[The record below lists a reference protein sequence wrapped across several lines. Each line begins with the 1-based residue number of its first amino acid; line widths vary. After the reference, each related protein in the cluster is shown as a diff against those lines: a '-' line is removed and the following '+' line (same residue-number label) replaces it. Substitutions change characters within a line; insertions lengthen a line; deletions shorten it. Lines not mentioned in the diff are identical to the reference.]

1 MCPPAS
7 TTQHVLVRLFVPV
20 AMIAALS
27 SACGST
33 YRSDFSVVVA
43 NRAVNAIEVMANG
56 GALGQVAVG
65 QTGTFT
71 LNLPESNANILS
83 NGVAPTPRGEVTLAA
98 RDIRTNTISTTRS
111 LTLSQDAPAY
121 VEFTAS
127 DFPTSGPTVAR
138 FNISPTQPGINQAV
152 SFNASASTASNGAYA
167 WDFGDGATGTGV
179 TTTHPY
185 PRAGNFTVTLT
196 VTSDN
201 GAASTSSRT
210 VNVSGALPPQAAN
223 FTFSPTSPSINQSI
237 LFSAQQ
243 LGAPV
248 QGATFDWTFGD
259 GTAGSGATA
268 TKAYARAGTY
278 AVTLRVTNAGG
289 QAASTSRTV
298 TVSATLPAGSV
309 DFAIS
314 PTDPRTSESVFFNG
328 AASTVTATSFSWD
341 FGDGTSGSG
350 VRISHSYGTARTYTV
365 TLTIRT
371 DLGQTATT
379 SKTVTVV
386 ENE

>member
-1 MCPPAS
+1 M
-7 TTQHVLVRLFVPV
+7 LVRLLLPV
-20 AMIAALS
+20 AVIAVLL

-33 YRSDFSVVVA
+33 YKSDFAVVVA
-43 NRAVNAIEVMANG
+43 NRAANAIQVMANG
-56 GALGQVAVG
+56 GALGEVAVG

-71 LNLPESNANILS
+71 LNLPESTPNILS
-83 NGVAPTPRGEVTLAA
+83 NGVAPTARADVTLAA
-98 RDIRTNTISTTRS
+98 RDVRTNTISTTKS
-111 LTLSQDAPAY
+111 LTLSQDAPTY
-121 VEFTAS
+121 VEFTPS
-127 DFPTSGPTVAR
+127 DFPSTGPTVAR
-138 FNISPTQPGINQAV
+138 FNISPTQPGVNQAV
-152 SFNASASTASNGAYA
+152 SFNASASTASNAAYA
-167 WDFGDGATGTGV
+167 WDFGDGSTGTGV

-185 PRAGNFTVTLT
+185 PRPGNFTVTLT

-243 LGAPV
+243 MGAPV
-248 QGATFDWTFGD
+248 LDARFDWTFGD
-259 GTAGSGATA
+259 GSTGSGATV
-268 TKAYARAGTY
+268 TKAFARAGTY
-278 AVTLRVTNAGG
+278 AVSLRVTNAGG
-289 QAASTSRTV
+289 QTAATSRTV
-298 TVSATLPAGSV
+298 TVSAALPAASV

-314 PTDPRTSESVFFNG
+314 PTNPRTGEDVFFNG
-328 AASTVTATSFSWD
+328 SASTVSATSFSWD

-350 VRISHSYGTARTYTV
+350 VRTSHSYGAARTYTV

-379 SKTVTVV
+379 SKTVTVAA
-386 ENE
+386 NE